1 MKTPLDIGF
10 HLLSETPH
18 SWSPSSSLRHS
29 VRLMRLVAVLT
40 RVPCY
45 LPADRARRAT
55 QATGHFPLPVPR
67 LTPHPN
73 QPTLFN
79 GHASVS
85 HYALHVL
92 LAHEERTLPR
102 DHSHITSVALT
113 AGARVYVEW
122 CIIQNS

>member
-1 MKTPLDIGF
+1 M
-10 HLLSETPH
+10 
-18 SWSPSSSLRHS
+18 
-29 VRLMRLVAVLT
+29 RLMWPVAIPA
-40 RVPCY
+40 RVPRY
-45 LPADRARRAT
+45 LPADRARRAI
-55 QATGHFPLPVPR
+55 QATGYFPLPVPR

-102 DHSHITSVALT
+102 DLSYITSVALAT
-113 AGARVYVEW
+113 GARVILIVILIVIHSGAIDYDYD
-122 CIIQNS
+122 